1 MEFTRRISATQMP
14 LENQSKQNNIVNVN
28 FRCAILL
35 LVTDLITRRRV
46 AIEDRNL
53 FARDRQTGE
62 QKEKGTG
69 RIKGKKIKKGKKEN
83 RDEP

>member
-1 MEFTRRISATQMP
+1 M
-14 LENQSKQNNIVNVN
+14 
-28 FRCAILL
+28 L